1 MMPVR
6 QGSPLDTLGVR
17 RAAPAFAAYLVLT
30 LVATWPLARGLG
42 RDVAWDLGDSLLNMW
57 VLVWDCEQILRILG
71 GDLSRIAAFFDANIF
86 YPAPLTLAYSDH
98 LIAQALQILPVYALS
113 GNPILSYN
121 LLFLSTFVL
130 SGLGMYLLARELTGN
145 AAAAFIAGLI
155 FAFAPYRWPQA
166 SHVQVLSS
174 QWMPFAVYGLK
185 RYFNSRR
192 RLPLAGGSVAL
203 VLQGLSSGYYL
214 LYFAPFAVAFVLWEI
229 TQHRLWRDRRTWTEL
244 SCAGLFV
251 AAATAPFLLPYAA
264 LRDQWQASRSLAEV
278 SRFSADVYSYSTAF
292 SEQRVWGGVLQ
303 MFPKPEGEL
312 FPGLV
317 PVLLALIGLAAA
329 GSVGRGS
336 TPRQAGRKGPPDV
349 RRPGPAERTRRT
361 RWVTGILAALA
372 IGHGVAAACILALRR
387 VTLDAGWFV
396 LRIGNINQLLLRAGV
411 ALALLLLVSPPVRA
425 RCQAFVRERGFF
437 VLGLIAA
444 LWLSLGP
451 SPQSLGRPVEIAAPY
466 RFLYEHVPGFDG
478 LRVPARFAMI
488 VAFMLAVLAGYGAQA
503 TTRYRAGRVALIVAG
518 LMFFMEATQMPF
530 TVNGITPVRGFTT
543 PEARVYPPPLAPAVY
558 HAMARQPPG
567 SVLVEL
573 PIGQP
578 DYDLRAMYYSTVHWR
593 PLVNGYSGFFPPRY
607 GQLAAVLS
615 EVERHPEVSL
625 QALRAS
631 GATHALVHEGA
642 YLDTDG
648 ADLSAL
654 LRRAGA
660 AEAFREGADVLF
672 LLPR

>member
-1 MMPVR
+1 M
-6 QGSPLDTLGVR
+6 Q
-17 RAAPAFAAYLVLT
+17 RAAHALAAYLVLT
-30 LVATWPLARGLG
+30 LVATWPLALGLG
-42 RDVAWDLGDSLLNMW
+42 RDVAWDLGDSVLNMW
-57 VLVWDCEQILRILG
+57 ILTWDCEQILRILG

-98 LIAQALQILPVYALS
+98 LIAQALEILPVYALS

-130 SGLGMYLLARELTGN
+130 SGLGMYLLVRELTGN
-145 AAAAFIAGLI
+145 ATAAFVAGLI

-192 RLPLAGGSVAL
+192 RLPLAGGSLAL

-214 LYFAPFAVAFVLWEI
+214 LYFAPFAAAFVLWEI
-229 TQHRLWRDRRTWTEL
+229 TRHRLWRDRRTWLEL

-251 AAATAPFLLPYAA
+251 AATTAPFLLPYAA
-264 LRDQWQASRSLAEV
+264 LREEWQASRPLAEV
-278 SRFSADVYSYSTAF
+278 SRFSADVYSYATSF

-303 MFPKPEGEL
+303 AFPKPEGEL

-317 PVLLALIGLAAA
+317 PVLLALIGLIMW
-329 GSVGRGS
+329 SR
-336 TPRQAGRKGPPDV
+336 PRQTQAASLIP
-349 RRPGPAERTRRT
+349 
-361 RWVTGILAALA
+361 RWCVWLVGALA
-372 IGHGVAAACILALRR
+372 IGHGVAAVCILVLRR

-411 ALALLLLVSPPVRA
+411 ALALLLLVSPPMRA

-437 VLGLIAA
+437 VLGLAAA

-451 SPQSLGRPVEIAAPY
+451 SPRSLGRPIEIAAPY
-466 RFLYEHVPGFDG
+466 RFLYENVPGFDG

-503 TTRYRAGRVALIVAG
+503 ATRYRAGRVALVMACTVF
-518 LMFFMEATQMPF
+518 LLEATQLPF
-530 TVNGITPVRGFTT
+530 TVNGITPVRGFAT
-543 PEARVYPPPLAPAVY
+543 PEARLYRPARSPAVY
-558 HAMARQPPG
+558 RELARQPPDT
-567 SVLVEL
+567 VLVEL

-593 PLVNGYSGFFPPRY
+593 PIVNGYSGFFPPHY
-607 GQLAAVLS
+607 GQLATALS
-615 EVERHPEVSL
+615 EMGRHPEVSR

-631 GATHALVHEGA
+631 GATHAIVHEGA
-642 YLDTDG
+642 YLDAEG
-648 ADLSAL
+648 AEASAL

-660 AEAFREGADVLF
+660 VEIFREGSDILF